1 MVLKNRSGEQFP
13 RRSRRLLRSLALGV
27 LTLSA
32 LSATVVI
39 WAQNQATDPGVRG
52 TAWCTTCA
60 NGAGGFQS
68 TLTFQEK
75 QSEPAATTQ
84 FKMTSTV
91 TCKSD
96 GSNVTGCGL
105 GPRFNSNSCSSCHSQ
120 PAAGGTSPFTNPLFQ
135 IYQSDGVDSFN
146 NTMPSFETASG
157 PVLVPRLPA
166 SSGGNGLVQQ
176 LFTIAGTSYPGCN
189 IQQPNFAGETGV
201 VYRQP
206 LPTFGDG
213 YIDFIENKDILN
225 VLNSNLPL
233 KNSLGIIGM
242 ASMNGDDGSVNRFG
256 WKAQWRAILP
266 VIGAEEQVEE
276 GITNEMFPTEVDQ
289 TANCNVNPVP
299 EDPTNYSFYGSSMT
313 PWLFLADAERDA
325 IFVRFLATP
334 IPATTTYGSLGC
346 PGGNLSSC
354 SNGAVEFNS
363 IGCALCHNPAY
374 TTPPGSI
381 PSQGHTKLMLYSD
394 LLLHHMGSCLADNI
408 SQGSAQGDMF
418 RTPPLWNIGQRIWF
432 LHDARTSDIVQA
444 IEDHADGEQQTG
456 CTGVGSYPG
465 SEANQVVANFIN
477 LANVTGVDGTAQQDL
492 INFLRSL

>member
-1 MVLKNRSGEQFP
+1 MVLKNRSGEQFS
-13 RRSRRLLRSLALGV
+13 RRSRRALRSLVLGV
-27 LTLSA
+27 LALGA

-39 WAQNQATDPGVRG
+39 RAQNQATDPGLRSI
-52 TAWCTTCA
+52 WCPTCTI
-60 NGAGGFQS
+60 GVGGFQT
-68 TLTFQEK
+68 TLTGQEK
-75 QSEPAATTQ
+75 LSEPAATIQ
-84 FKMTSTV
+84 FNMTSVV
-91 TCKSD
+91 TCASD

-120 PAAGGTSPFTNPLFQ
+120 PVAGGSSPATNPLFQ

-146 NTMPSFETASG
+146 NTMPSFETQSG

-166 SSGGNGLVQQ
+166 SSGGTGLVQQ
-176 LFTIAGTSYPGCN
+176 LFTIAGTSYPGCS
-189 IQQPNFAGETGV
+189 IQQPNFAAETGV

-242 ASMNGDDGSVNRFG
+242 ASMDGSDGSVDRFG

-266 VIGAEEQVEE
+266 AIGAEEQVEE
-276 GITNEMFPTEVDQ
+276 GITNEMLPTEVDQ
-289 TANCNVNPVP
+289 TSGCDVNPVP
-299 EDPTNYSFYGSSMT
+299 EDPTNYSWYGSSMT
-313 PWLFLADAERDA
+313 PWLFLANAERDA
-325 IFVRFLATP
+325 IFVRFLSTP
-334 IPATTTYGSLGC
+334 IPATTTNGSLGC
-346 PGGNLSSC
+346 PGGNLNSC
-354 SNGAVEFNS
+354 TQGAADFNN
-363 IGCALCHNPAY
+363 IGCALCHNPSY

-381 PSQGHTKLMLYSD
+381 PSQGHTRLYLYSD

-408 SQGSAQGDMF
+408 TQGSAQGDMF

-432 LHDARTSDIVQA
+432 LHDGRTSDIVQA
-444 IEDHADGEQQTG
+444 IEAHADNMGNG
-456 CTGVGSYPG
+456 PCTGTGSYPA
-465 SEANQVVANFIN
+465 SEADAVIAAFNN
-477 LANVTGVDGTAQQDL
+477 LVNVSGVDGTAQQDL